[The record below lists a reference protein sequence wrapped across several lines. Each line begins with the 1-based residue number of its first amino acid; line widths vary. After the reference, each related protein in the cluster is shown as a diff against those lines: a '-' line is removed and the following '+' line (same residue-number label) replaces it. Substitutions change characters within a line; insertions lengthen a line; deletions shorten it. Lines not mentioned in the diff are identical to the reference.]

1 MLDNEQSPPGP
12 SKGREETN
20 PNIKSGNGQRGIKA
34 LYAKTRPLIK
44 FNLAWF
50 VLSLPVVTI
59 FPALGGLYHA
69 ILSFNQETP
78 ADRQAVRDGFRKYWL
93 LSIKWGVLVL
103 LGDLLLA
110 GAIWLALDMEAE
122 WRSYALVVG
131 VVFAILWVAINQF
144 SFPLLLLQ
152 QEKKVLTAIRNGY
165 VIVVRQPW
173 AALKVLGLS
182 LLISLVSIGIP
193 PLWILISMALI
204 AQIRTRAVLNTVEKI
219 RKEDS
224 ERGST
229 GTDHNE
235 QDEGNQENE
244 EEE

>member
-78 ADRQAVRDGFRKYWL
+78 VEGQTVREGFRKFWQ
-93 LSIKWGVLVL
+93 LSIQWGLVVL

-110 GAIWLALDMEAE
+110 GGIWLALDIEAE
-122 WRSYALVVG
+122 WGSYALVVG

-165 VIVVRQPW
+165 VIVVRRPW
-173 AALKVLGLS
+173 MALKALGLS
-182 LLISLVSIGIP
+182 LLISLISILIP

-204 AQIRTRAVLNTVEKI
+204 TQIQTRTVLNVVEKI
-219 RKEDS
+219 RREDS
-224 ERGST
+224 ERDST
-229 GTDHNE
+229 TTDHNE

-244 EEE
+244 EE